1 MKLIWEKI
9 CSFSYIFVPLFPM
22 RPTTESSKITHKRE
36 NFETTRKNIALTKYL
51 REKYLDPR
59 DVFEK
64 NVGPTK
70 YPREKMRHGGTM
82 VPDPRD
88 PRWYATN
95 KI

>member
-1 MKLIWEKI
+1 MLFQLYF
-9 CSFSYIFVPLFPM
+9 CATFPM
-22 RPTTESSKITHKRE
+22 RPTTESYKITHQRE

-59 DVFEK
+59 NVFEK

-70 YPREKMRHGGTM
+70 YPREKMRHSGTM

-88 PRWYATN
+88 SRWYATN

>member
-1 MKLIWEKI
+1 
-9 CSFSYIFVPLFPM
+9 M

-70 YPREKMRHGGTM
+70 YPRGKMRHGGTM

>member
-64 NVGPTK
+64 NMGPTK